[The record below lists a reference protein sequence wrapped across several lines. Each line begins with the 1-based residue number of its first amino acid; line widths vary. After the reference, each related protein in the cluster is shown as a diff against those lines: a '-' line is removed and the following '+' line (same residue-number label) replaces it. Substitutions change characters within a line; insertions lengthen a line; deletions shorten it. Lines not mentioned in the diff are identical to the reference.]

1 MDQLDVQTKI
11 GLVVVSASSISE
23 LRYPRAAPPG
33 VAFLTSRMMLEGGD
47 GIDALIKME
56 GHASRA
62 VGELVSAKVDSVA
75 YCCTVSGALRGME
88 GDRQFCRELEDQ
100 WGTPITSTML
110 AVVEALQHMDMK
122 KIVVTTPYPDSHHVA
137 ERAYLK
143 EAGIEALTMQG
154 MGLESAEGFASVRP
168 QEIFDFARDAWK
180 EYGDEADGLFISC
193 MNHDGM
199 AVAQTPAAGTAPRQP
214 HGLPGAAVPPAAAS
228 RRRLPQ
234 GRPRGASERA
244 GLGGPAPQPK
254 TQRPMA

>member
-1 MDQLDVQTKI
+1 MQTKI

-33 VAFLTSRMMLEGGD
+33 VAFLTSRMMLEEGE

-56 GHASRA
+56 GNASRA

-168 QEIFDFARDAWK
+168 QEIFDFAMDAWK

-199 AVAQTPAAGTAPRQP
+199 AAAQTLEDTIGKPVVTSHSATLWSVLSQAGETEP
-214 HGLPGAAVPPAAAS
+214 LPGYGRLLAETRADRSKNATNAV
-228 RRRLPQ
+228 
-234 GRPRGASERA
+234 
-244 GLGGPAPQPK
+244 
-254 TQRPMA
+254 

>member
-33 VAFLTSRMMLEGGD
+33 VAFLTSRMMLEEGE

-56 GHASRA
+56 GNASRA
-62 VGELVSAKVDSVA
+62 IGELVSAKVDSVA

-168 QEIFDFARDAWK
+168 QEIFDFAMDAWK

-199 AVAQTPAAGTAPRQP
+199 AAAQTLEDTIGKPVVTSHSATLWSVLSQAGETEP
-214 HGLPGAAVPPAAAS
+214 LPGYGRLLAEPRADRSENATNAV
-228 RRRLPQ
+228 
-234 GRPRGASERA
+234 
-244 GLGGPAPQPK
+244 
-254 TQRPMA
+254 

>member
-33 VAFLTSRMMLEGGD
+33 VAFLTSRMMLEEGE

-56 GHASRA
+56 GNASRA

-168 QEIFDFARDAWK
+168 QEIFDFAMDAWK

-199 AVAQTPAAGTAPRQP
+199 AAAQTLEDTIGKPVVTSHSATLWSVLSQAGETEP
-214 HGLPGAAVPPAAAS
+214 LPGYG
-228 RRRLPQ
+228 RLLAE
-234 GRPRGASERA
+234 PRANRSTNA
-244 GLGGPAPQPK
+244 
-254 TQRPMA
+254 TNTV

>member
-33 VAFLTSRMMLEGGD
+33 VAFLTSRMMLEEGE

-56 GHASRA
+56 SNASRA

-110 AVVEALQHMDMK
+110 AVVEALQHMDMM

-168 QEIFDFARDAWK
+168 QEIFDFAMDAWK

-199 AVAQTPAAGTAPRQP
+199 AAAQTLEDTIGKPVVTSHSATLWSVLSQAGETEP
-214 HGLPGAAVPPAAAS
+214 LPGYGRLLAEPRADRSKNATNAV
-228 RRRLPQ
+228 
-234 GRPRGASERA
+234 
-244 GLGGPAPQPK
+244 
-254 TQRPMA
+254 

>member
-1 MDQLDVQTKI
+1 
-11 GLVVVSASSISE
+11 
-23 LRYPRAAPPG
+23 
-33 VAFLTSRMMLEGGD
+33 
-47 GIDALIKME
+47 
-56 GHASRA
+56 
-62 VGELVSAKVDSVA
+62 
-75 YCCTVSGALRGME
+75 ME
-88 GDRQFCRELEDQ
+88 GDRQFCRELEAQ

-168 QEIFDFARDAWK
+168 QEIFDFAMDAWK

-199 AVAQTPAAGTAPRQP
+199 AAAQTLEDTIGKPVVTSHSATLWSVLSQAGETEP
-214 HGLPGAAVPPAAAS
+214 LPGYGRLLAEPRADRSKNATNAV
-228 RRRLPQ
+228 
-234 GRPRGASERA
+234 
-244 GLGGPAPQPK
+244 
-254 TQRPMA
+254 

>member
-11 GLVVVSASSISE
+11 GLVVVSASSVSE

-33 VAFLTSRMMLEGGD
+33 VAFLTSRMMLAEGES
-47 GIDALIKME
+47 IDALIEME
-56 GHASRA
+56 SNASRA
-62 VGELVSAKVDSVA
+62 VGELASAKVDSVA

-88 GDRQFCRELEDQ
+88 GDKQFCQELEDQ

-110 AVVEALQHMDMK
+110 AVTEALQHLSMN

-154 MGLESAEGFASVRP
+154 MGLETAEGFASVPP
-168 QEIFDFARDAWK
+168 QGIFDFAMDAWK
-180 EYGDEADGLFISC
+180 AFGAAADGLFISC

-199 AVAQTPAAGTAPRQP
+199 AAAQSLEDAIGKPVVTSHSATLWSVLSQAGQTEP
-214 HGLPGAAVPPAAAS
+214 LPGYGRLLAEPRADRRMSAANSV
-228 RRRLPQ
+228 
-234 GRPRGASERA
+234 
-244 GLGGPAPQPK
+244 
-254 TQRPMA
+254 

>member
-33 VAFLTSRMMLEGGD
+33 VAFLTSRMMLEEGE

-56 GHASRA
+56 GNASRA
-62 VGELVSAKVDSVA
+62 IGELVSAKVDSVA

-154 MGLESAEGFASVRP
+154 MGLESAEGFASVR
-168 QEIFDFARDAWK
+168 
-180 EYGDEADGLFISC
+180 
-193 MNHDGM
+193 
-199 AVAQTPAAGTAPRQP
+199 
-214 HGLPGAAVPPAAAS
+214 
-228 RRRLPQ
+228 
-234 GRPRGASERA
+234 
-244 GLGGPAPQPK
+244 
-254 TQRPMA
+254 